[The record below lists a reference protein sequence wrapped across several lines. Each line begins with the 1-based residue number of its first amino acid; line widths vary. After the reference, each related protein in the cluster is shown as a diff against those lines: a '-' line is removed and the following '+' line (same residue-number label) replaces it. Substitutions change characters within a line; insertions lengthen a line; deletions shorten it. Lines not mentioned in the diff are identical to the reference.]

1 MGIAKMKR
9 FTLLALK
16 SHKESLFEAM
26 QKFQEVQFVNLQE
39 EKSEKLEFM
48 QNDCQSELIS
58 DLEGKQ
64 ARLKFCLDILERYVE
79 KEKGLKALMQ
89 GKKSMNYNELK
100 NLGEKI
106 EWISIYNAL
115 KEKDT
120 KLSALKNEISKPKG
134 EIKALEPWTNFDEKL
149 VRLSLILVLPI

>member
-1 MGIAKMKR
+1 MKK
-9 FTLLALK
+9 FTLLALE

-48 QNDCQSELIS
+48 QNDSQSELIS

-64 ARLKFCLDILERYVE
+64 AKLKFCLDILERYVQ
-79 KEKGLKALMQ
+79 KEKGLKALMK
-89 GKKSMNYNELK
+89 GKKFMDYNELK

-106 EWISIYNAL
+106 EWMGIYNTL
-115 KEKDT
+115 REKDT
-120 KLSALKNEISKPKG
+120 KLNALKK
-134 EIKALEPWTNFDEKL
+134 
-149 VRLSLILVLPI
+149 

>member
-1 MGIAKMKR
+1 MKR

-120 KLSALKNEISKPKG
+120 KLSALKMKYLNQKVK
-134 EIKALEPWTNFDEKL
+134 
-149 VRLSLILVLPI
+149 